1 MSHSEAVWH
10 QIKQTQNSLY
20 QQLLLVAP
28 WFTRSRHSRKLY
40 KYLIWQVFTP
50 DAHPD
55 ATPKRCAS
63 PPGIKHGIF
72 CLLSK
77 CVNYYTMEPRVHLTR
92 HEMLCYCQL
101 ESLTSPFK
109 AHSAVPFSVA
119 TADAHNVYIFY
130 CLNSTNELFMTIQT
144 IKTNCYFCNVSCLC
158 KHLSHTTCL
167 WLMLILS
174 INGNQK
180 CHLGLFIKSFYA
192 KFICPVTMIHVKD
205 VNINDAK
212 IVKCWAGSCLK
223 FAVWLMINPMFCWHF
238 LLFSLC
244 CSFSCLCWENKE
256 TSLNDHVQRQI
267 WCCNVMAAID

>member
-10 QIKQTQNSLY
+10 QNKQTQNSLY

-28 WFTRSRHSRKLY
+28 WFTMSRHSRKLY

-119 TADAHNVYIFY
+119 TADAHNVYIFFTAWIA
-130 CLNSTNELFMTIQT
+130 LMS
-144 IKTNCYFCNVSCLC
+144 
-158 KHLSHTTCL
+158 CL
-167 WLMLILS
+167 WLYKLLKLIALFVT
-174 INGNQK
+174 
-180 CHLGLFIKSFYA
+180 HLASVNTFHIQ
-192 KFICPVTMIHVKD
+192 HVYD
-205 VNINDAK
+205 
-212 IVKCWAGSCLK
+212 
-223 FAVWLMINPMFCWHF
+223 
-238 LLFSLC
+238 
-244 CSFSCLCWENKE
+244 
-256 TSLNDHVQRQI
+256 
-267 WCCNVMAAID
+267 